1 MTDSINQFFLQLSSY
16 LAVDILFIAYIWVML
31 ALVVY
36 RIDKD
41 KAGDGTAILFVT
53 QILCNVGYVFF
64 ILPEYYLLITRVF
77 IFLLPYIVATVFIL
91 YMDFL
96 EKKKDA

>member
-1 MTDSINQFFLQLSSY
+1 MTDSINRFFLQLSSY
-16 LAVDILFIAYIWVML
+16 LAVDILFIAYIWVVL
-31 ALVVY
+31 TLVVY

-77 IFLLPYIVATVFIL
+77 IFLLPYLVATVFIL

-96 EKKKDA
+96 EKKKNA

>member
-41 KAGDGTAILFVT
+41 KAGDSTAILFVT

-91 YMDFL
+91 YIDFL

>member
-1 MTDSINQFFLQLSSY
+1 MADAINQFFLNLSSY
-16 LAVDILFIAYIWVML
+16 LAFDILCIAYIWITL
-31 ALVVY
+31 ALIVY
-36 RIDKD
+36 WIHID
-41 KAGDGTAILFVT
+41 KAGDGSAVLFVT

>member
-41 KAGDGTAILFVT
+41 KAGDGTAVLFVT

-91 YMDFL
+91 YIDFL

>member
-1 MTDSINQFFLQLSSY
+1 MTDSINQFFLNLSSY
-16 LAVDILFIAYIWVML
+16 LAFDILFIAYIWIVL
-31 ALVVY
+31 ALIVY
-36 RIDKD
+36 WIHIDR
-41 KAGDGTAILFVT
+41 ASDGSAVLFVT

-64 ILPEYYLLITRVF
+64 ILPEHYLLITRVF

>member
-1 MTDSINQFFLQLSSY
+1 MADAINQFFLNLSSY
-16 LAVDILFIAYIWVML
+16 LAFDILCIAYIWITL
-31 ALVVY
+31 ALIVY
-36 RIDKD
+36 WIHVD
-41 KAGDGTAILFVT
+41 KAKDGSAILFVT

-64 ILPEYYLLITRVF
+64 ILPEHYLLITRIF
-77 IFLLPYIVATVFIL
+77 IFLLPYIVAIVFIL

>member
-1 MTDSINQFFLQLSSY
+1 MADAINQFFLNLSSY

-64 ILPEYYLLITRVF
+64 ILPEHYLLITKVF
-77 IFLLPYIVATVFIL
+77 IFLLPYTVATVFIL